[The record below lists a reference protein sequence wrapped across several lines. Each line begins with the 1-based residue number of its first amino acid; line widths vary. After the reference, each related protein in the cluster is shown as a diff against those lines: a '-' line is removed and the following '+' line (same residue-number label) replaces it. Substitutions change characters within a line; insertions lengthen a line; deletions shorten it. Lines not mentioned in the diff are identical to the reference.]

1 MSNIFSDFFDA
12 LQDLWNEVM
21 DGLNSL
27 IAKIKEYLPYI
38 LIILAICFGLGFTYT
53 LYGVT
58 LTGWTAAALTI
69 GASYLVLPD
78 ETAAAIAEVG
88 AVVSDAA
95 VDIIEAVSPVVDA
108 LGNAVGS
115 AVGSLFGPVAVP
127 LLIGLG
133 LWLYFKSDKDE
144 DNDDAPRS
152 IEGPNRR
159 GGAA

>member
-12 LQDLWNEVM
+12 LQDLFDEVM
-21 DGLNSL
+21 SAINDL

-38 LIILAICFGLGFTYT
+38 LIILAICFGLGFTYV

-58 LTGWTAAALTI
+58 LTGWTAAALTM
-69 GASYLVLPD
+69 GASYLLLPD
-78 ETAAAIAEVG
+78 ETAAAVAEVG

-108 LGNAVGS
+108 LGS
-115 AVGSLFGPVAVP
+115 AVGGAAASLLGPVAIP

-133 LWLYFKSDKDE
+133 LWLYFKDDKE
-144 DNDDAPRS
+144 DDAIIYERPRDS
-152 IEGPNRR
+152 
-159 GGAA
+159 GGQR